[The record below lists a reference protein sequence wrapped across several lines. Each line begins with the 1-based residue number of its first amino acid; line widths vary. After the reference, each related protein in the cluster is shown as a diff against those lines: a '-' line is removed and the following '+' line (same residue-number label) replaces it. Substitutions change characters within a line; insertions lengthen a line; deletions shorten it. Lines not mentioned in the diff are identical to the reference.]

1 MKNIRMTILASLMAA
16 TLGASLS
23 AQSIVLQVGSNAPI
37 NSPWDL
43 GLKKLAS
50 EWSSISG
57 GRVKMV
63 FPKSV
68 ANTSQEDLI
77 QKLKFTLDGVI
88 LDTTG
93 LGFIDGDI
101 FFLSIPSVIRDDVEY
116 EKAMS
121 AALPLIRKKLG
132 DRYEVVAM
140 AKGGW
145 IRFFSNQPL
154 RTPTDLQQVRMGVS
168 RNMESLTKLLQSM
181 GVRTVK
187 ADSSSTLLQFNSGA
201 LDAMYSSPL
210 FVAALWSQYR
220 RVVTYISPFK
230 VAPFFGAMVMNNRS
244 WGRVPDSLKPALVAS
259 AERIFKEIGAE
270 ADRLEAAGIASMIK
284 DGLIMP
290 PFNADDQRAW
300 DDLFTDTVKTVA
312 SQWYSPDFMAAIYA
326 AIGR

>member
-1 MKNIRMTILASLMAA
+1 MRMTILASCIALS
-16 TLGASLS
+16 LGASLG
-23 AQSIVLQVGSNAPI
+23 AQSVVLQVGSNAPV

-43 GLKKLAS
+43 GLKKLAA

-77 QKLKFTLDGVI
+77 QKLKFSLDGVI

-93 LGFIDGDI
+93 LGFIDNDI

-116 EKAMS
+116 EKAMA
-121 AALPLIRKKLG
+121 AALPLIKKKLI
-132 DRYEVVAM
+132 DRYEVVAI

-145 IRFFSNQPL
+145 IRFFSNQAL
-154 RTPTDLQQVRMGVS
+154 RTPEDLKQVRMGVN

-220 RVVTYISPFK
+220 RVITHISAFK
-230 VAPFFGAMVMNNRS
+230 VSPFFGAIVLNKRS
-244 WGRVPDSLKPALVAS
+244 WDRVPDSLKPALVES
-259 AERIFKEIGAE
+259 AERICREIGAE
-270 ADRLEAAGIASMIK
+270 ADRLEASGIASMVR
-284 DGLIMP
+284 DGLIIP
-290 PFNADDQRAW
+290 PYDGNDQKAW
-300 DDLFTDTVKTVA
+300 DELFSDKVKTVA
-312 SQWYSPDFMAAIYA
+312 SEWYSPDFMAAIYD